1 MMRTRK
7 RSRMDTAI
15 RRAVLQTNPNVVF
28 DDGTDTLLRLGCFL
42 FLEKVAKE
50 AHEAARLEG
59 KKTEVNGEDV
69 RKAVKTVLSEV
80 RQFS

>member
-1 MMRTRK
+1 MKSRK

-15 RRAVLQTNPNVVF
+15 RRAVLEASPHVSF
-28 DDGTDTLLRLGCFL
+28 DEGTDTLLRLGCFL
-42 FLEKVAKE
+42 FLERVASE

-69 RKAVKTVLSEV
+69 RKAVKTVISDI
-80 RQFS
+80 RQF